1 MQLPSFFS
9 RLSFALAVVA
19 SSALTAC
26 SPTFNWRDVRP
37 EDTRLGLLF
46 PCKPDKAEKK
56 LAIAGQPTN
65 LRLLSCDAGDV
76 TFAVT
81 VADLGDAG
89 KTALALEQWQNA
101 TLLNMRAAPV
111 APPGDKTADATQ
123 VTAFKLPGAALLPPA
138 VMVKAR
144 GRRADG
150 AAVSGQALYFA
161 QDSQVFQAVIY
172 ADKIS
177 PEVAETFFASLK
189 FE

>member
-1 MQLPSFFS
+1 MS
-9 RLSFALAVVA
+9 RFLQALVASVPATVLLALA
-19 SSALTAC
+19 AC

-56 LAIAGQPTN
+56 VAIGGQPTN

-81 VADLGDAG
+81 VAELGAAS
-89 KTALALEQWQNA
+89 KAAMALEQWQNA
-101 TLLNMRAAPV
+101 TLLNMRATPV
-111 APPGDKTADATQ
+111 APSGDKNADATQ
-123 VTAFKLPGAALLPPA
+123 LTAFKLPGAALLPAA

-150 AAVSGQALYFA
+150 TAVSGQALYFA

-172 ADKIS
+172 ADKIP